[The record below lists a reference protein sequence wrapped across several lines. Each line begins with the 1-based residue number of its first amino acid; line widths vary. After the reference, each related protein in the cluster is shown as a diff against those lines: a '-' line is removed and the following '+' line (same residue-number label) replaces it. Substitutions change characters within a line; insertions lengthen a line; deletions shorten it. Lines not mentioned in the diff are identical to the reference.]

1 MTTSTDPADRPA
13 TGASP
18 ATPAAP
24 ATWAARTV
32 PAPPAASTTPT
43 TPATPAAP
51 TGPASSGRPGTS
63 QQPPAGP
70 PPARPPHGPA
80 RPPRSAAGSP
90 AAFAPTGPSAPV
102 PPGTRTVLAHRGA
115 SALAPENTLAAYRL
129 AADHGARWVELDVDV
144 ISDGTIIVIHDSRL
158 DRTTNRTG
166 PYYGLTAADLPTI
179 DAGSWFHAP
188 AASTVTGRTAEGQ
201 APPAPVPPRVP
212 NSPTPSSPAPV
223 SPGPVPASPGPFAGE
238 PLPTLA
244 QALELLGARG
254 VGVNVEL
261 KSCQAGA
268 AACRRLVD
276 DVAAQLDALAERAPA
291 SQALVSSFNPLLLD
305 RMGRRRPGTA
315 LALLT
320 GPGSLGDDWRSRV
333 EMLGARAV
341 HPAQAGLSRDRV
353 EEIRALGYGVN
364 AWTVNTRERAVELFD
379 WGATG
384 VFTDRVHEFGGLD
397 GGGDRAAETT
407 AGKR

>member
-18 ATPAAP
+18 ATPAAS
-24 ATWAARTV
+24 ATSAARTV
-32 PAPPAASTTPT
+32 LAP
-43 TPATPAAP
+43 PATPAAP

-70 PPARPPHGPA
+70 PPARPP
-80 RPPRSAAGSP
+80 RSATGGP

-188 AASTVTGRTAEGQ
+188 AASTATGRTAAGQ
-201 APPAPVPPRVP
+201 APPAPVPL
-212 NSPTPSSPAPV
+212 T
-223 SPGPVPASPGPFAGE
+223 PVPASPGPFAGE

-254 VGVNVEL
+254 LGVNVEL

-268 AACRRLVD
+268 TACRWLVD
-276 DVAAQLDALAERAPA
+276 GVAEILDEHARAFPGCEV
-291 SQALVSSFNPLLLD
+291 LVSSFNPVLLD
-305 RMGRRRPGTA
+305 RMGARRPLTRR
-315 LALLT
+315 ALLVERR
-320 GPGSLGDDWRSRV
+320 LLLDDWRSYA
-333 EMLGARAV
+333 EMLGVEAV
-341 HPAQAGLSRDRV
+341 NPADAGLERGRV
-353 EEIRALGYGVN
+353 EEIRSLGYGVN
-364 AWTVNTRERAVELFD
+364 VWTVNSRRRAEELFE
-379 WGATG
+379 WGVTG
-384 VFTDRVHEFGGLD
+384 VFTDRVHEL
-397 GGGDRAAETT
+397 GDLERGAC
-407 AGKR
+407 

>member
-18 ATPAAP
+18 ATPAAS
-24 ATWAARTV
+24 ATSAASAARTV
-32 PAPPAASTTPT
+32 LAP
-43 TPATPAAP
+43 PATPAAP

-201 APPAPVPPRVP
+201 APPAPVPPRAP
-212 NSPTPSSPAPV
+212 SSPTPVPLT
-223 SPGPVPASPGPFAGE
+223 PVPASPSPFAGE

-268 AACRRLVD
+268 TACRWLVD
-276 DVAAQLDALAERAPA
+276 GVAELLDAHARAFPGCEV
-291 SQALVSSFNPLLLD
+291 LVSSFNPVLLD
-305 RMGRRRPGTA
+305 RMGARRPLTRR
-315 LALLT
+315 ALLVER
-320 GPGSLGDDWRSRV
+320 GLLLDDWRSYAEILGV
-333 EMLGARAV
+333 EAV
-341 HPAQAGLSRDRV
+341 NPADAGLERGRV
-353 EEIRALGYGVN
+353 EEIRSLGYGVN
-364 AWTVNTRERAVELFD
+364 VWTVNSRQRAEELFE
-379 WGATG
+379 WGVTG
-384 VFTDRVHEFGGLD
+384 VFTDRVHEL
-397 GGGDRAAETT
+397 GDLAREAC
-407 AGKR
+407 

>member
-18 ATPAAP
+18 ATPAAS
-24 ATWAARTV
+24 ATSAASAARTV
-32 PAPPAASTTPT
+32 LAP
-43 TPATPAAP
+43 PATPAAP

-201 APPAPVPPRVP
+201 APPAPVPL
-212 NSPTPSSPAPV
+212 T
-223 SPGPVPASPGPFAGE
+223 PVPASPSPFAGE

-268 AACRRLVD
+268 TACRWLVD
-276 DVAAQLDALAERAPA
+276 GVAELLDAHARAFPGCEV
-291 SQALVSSFNPLLLD
+291 LVSSFNPVLLD
-305 RMGRRRPGTA
+305 RMGARRPLTRR
-315 LALLT
+315 ALLVER
-320 GPGSLGDDWRSRV
+320 GLLLDDWRSYAEILGV
-333 EMLGARAV
+333 EAV
-341 HPAQAGLSRDRV
+341 NPADAGLERGRV
-353 EEIRALGYGVN
+353 EEIRSLGYGVN
-364 AWTVNTRERAVELFD
+364 VWTVNSRRRAEELFE
-379 WGATG
+379 WGVTG
-384 VFTDRVHEFGGLD
+384 VFTDRVHEL
-397 GGGDRAAETT
+397 GDLERGAC
-407 AGKR
+407 

>member
-18 ATPAAP
+18 ATPAAS
-24 ATWAARTV
+24 ATSATSAARTV
-32 PAPPAASTTPT
+32 LAP
-43 TPATPAAP
+43 PATPAAP

-70 PPARPPHGPA
+70 PPARPP
-80 RPPRSAAGSP
+80 RSAAGSP
-90 AAFAPTGPSAPV
+90 AAFAPTGPPVPV

-179 DAGSWFHAP
+179 DAGPWFHAP

-212 NSPTPSSPAPV
+212 NSPTPVPLT
-223 SPGPVPASPGPFAGE
+223 PVPASPSPFAGE

-268 AACRRLVD
+268 TACRWLVD
-276 DVAAQLDALAERAPA
+276 GVAELLDAHARAFPGCEV
-291 SQALVSSFNPLLLD
+291 LVSSFNPVLLD
-305 RMGRRRPGTA
+305 RMGARRPLTRR
-315 LALLT
+315 ALLVER
-320 GPGSLGDDWRSRV
+320 GLLLDDWRSYAEILGV
-333 EMLGARAV
+333 EAV
-341 HPAQAGLSRDRV
+341 NPADAGLERGRV
-353 EEIRALGYGVN
+353 EEIRSLGYGVN
-364 AWTVNTRERAVELFD
+364 VWTVNSRRRAEELFE
-379 WGATG
+379 WGVTG
-384 VFTDRVHEFGGLD
+384 VFTDRVHAL
-397 GGGDRAAETT
+397 GDLERG
-407 AGKR
+407 AG

>member
-18 ATPAAP
+18 ATPAAS
-24 ATWAARTV
+24 ATSAARTV
-32 PAPPAASTTPT
+32 LAP
-43 TPATPAAP
+43 PATPAAP

-70 PPARPPHGPA
+70 PPARPP
-80 RPPRSAAGSP
+80 RSATGGP

-188 AASTVTGRTAEGQ
+188 AASTATGRTAAGQ
-201 APPAPVPPRVP
+201 APPAPVPL
-212 NSPTPSSPAPV
+212 T
-223 SPGPVPASPGPFAGE
+223 PVPASPSPFAGE

-254 VGVNVEL
+254 LGVNVEL

-268 AACRRLVD
+268 TACRWLVD
-276 DVAAQLDALAERAPA
+276 GVAEILDEHARAFPGCEV
-291 SQALVSSFNPLLLD
+291 LVSSFNPVLLD
-305 RMGRRRPGTA
+305 RMGARRPLTRR
-315 LALLT
+315 ALLVER
-320 GPGSLGDDWRSRV
+320 GLLLDDWRSYAEILGV
-333 EMLGARAV
+333 EAV
-341 HPAQAGLSRDRV
+341 NPADAGLERGRV
-353 EEIRALGYGVN
+353 EEIRSLGYGVN
-364 AWTVNTRERAVELFD
+364 VWTVNSRRRAEELFE
-379 WGATG
+379 WGVTG
-384 VFTDRVHEFGGLD
+384 VFTDRVHEL
-397 GGGDRAAETT
+397 GDLERGAC
-407 AGKR
+407 

>member
-1 MTTSTDPADRPA
+1 M
-13 TGASP
+13 
-18 ATPAAP
+18 
-24 ATWAARTV
+24 
-32 PAPPAASTTPT
+32 
-43 TPATPAAP
+43 
-51 TGPASSGRPGTS
+51 
-63 QQPPAGP
+63 
-70 PPARPPHGPA
+70 
-80 RPPRSAAGSP
+80 
-90 AAFAPTGPSAPV
+90 
-102 PPGTRTVLAHRGA
+102 AHRGA

-212 NSPTPSSPAPV
+212 NSPTP
-223 SPGPVPASPGPFAGE
+223 VPASPSPFAGE

-268 AACRRLVD
+268 TACRWLVD
-276 DVAAQLDALAERAPA
+276 GVAELLDAHARAFPGCEV
-291 SQALVSSFNPLLLD
+291 LVSSFNPVLLD
-305 RMGRRRPGTA
+305 RMGARRPLTRR
-315 LALLT
+315 ALLVER
-320 GPGSLGDDWRSRV
+320 GLLLDDWRSYAEILGV
-333 EMLGARAV
+333 EAV
-341 HPAQAGLSRDRV
+341 NPADAGLERGRV
-353 EEIRALGYGVN
+353 EEIRSLGYGVN
-364 AWTVNTRERAVELFD
+364 VWTVNSRRRAEELFE
-379 WGATG
+379 WGVTG
-384 VFTDRVHEFGGLD
+384 VFTDRVHEL
-397 GGGDRAAETT
+397 GDLERGAC
-407 AGKR
+407 

>member
-18 ATPAAP
+18 ATPAAS
-24 ATWAARTV
+24 ATSAARTV
-32 PAPPAASTTPT
+32 LAP
-43 TPATPAAP
+43 PATPAAP

-70 PPARPPHGPA
+70 PPARPP
-80 RPPRSAAGSP
+80 RSATGGP
-90 AAFAPTGPSAPV
+90 AAFAPPGPSAPV

-188 AASTVTGRTAEGQ
+188 AASTLTGRTAEGQ

-212 NSPTPSSPAPV
+212 NSPTPVPLT
-223 SPGPVPASPGPFAGE
+223 PVPASPSPFAGE

-268 AACRRLVD
+268 TACRWLVD
-276 DVAAQLDALAERAPA
+276 GVAELLDAHARAFPGCEV
-291 SQALVSSFNPLLLD
+291 LVSSFNPVLLD
-305 RMGRRRPGTA
+305 RMGARRPLTRR
-315 LALLT
+315 ALLVER
-320 GPGSLGDDWRSRV
+320 GLLLDDWRSYAEILGV
-333 EMLGARAV
+333 EAV
-341 HPAQAGLSRDRV
+341 NPADAGLERGRV
-353 EEIRALGYGVN
+353 EEIRSLGYGVN
-364 AWTVNTRERAVELFD
+364 VWTVNSRRRAEELFE
-379 WGATG
+379 WGVTG
-384 VFTDRVHEFGGLD
+384 VFTDRVHEL
-397 GGGDRAAETT
+397 GDLERGAC
-407 AGKR
+407 

>member
-13 TGASP
+13 TS
-18 ATPAAP
+18 AP
-24 ATWAARTV
+24 
-32 PAPPAASTTPT
+32 
-43 TPATPAAP
+43 PATPAAP

-166 PYYGLTAADLPTI
+166 PYYGLTAADLPAI

-188 AASTVTGRTAEGQ
+188 TASTVIGRTTAGQ
-201 APPAPVPPRVP
+201 APPAPVPPRAP
-212 NSPTPSSPAPV
+212 NSPTPVPLT
-223 SPGPVPASPGPFAGE
+223 PVPASPSPFAGE

-268 AACRRLVD
+268 TACRWLVD
-276 DVAAQLDALAERAPA
+276 GVAELLDAHA
-291 SQALVSSFNPLLLD
+291 QAFPGCEVLVSSFNPVLLD
-305 RMGRRRPGTA
+305 RMGARRPLTRR
-315 LALLT
+315 ALLVER
-320 GPGSLGDDWRSRV
+320 GLLLDDWRSYA
-333 EMLGARAV
+333 EMLGVEAV
-341 HPAQAGLSRDRV
+341 NPADAGLERGRV
-353 EEIRALGYGVN
+353 EEIRSLGYGINV
-364 AWTVNTRERAVELFD
+364 WTVNSRRRAEELFE
-379 WGATG
+379 WGVTG
-384 VFTDRVHEFGGLD
+384 VFTDRVHEL
-397 GGGDRAAETT
+397 GDLAL
-407 AGKR
+407 GPC

>member
-18 ATPAAP
+18 ATPAAS
-24 ATWAARTV
+24 ATSATPAARTV
-32 PAPPAASTTPT
+32 LAPPATSAPPA
-43 TPATPAAP
+43 TPAVPAAP

-70 PPARPPHGPA
+70 PPARHPHGPA

-188 AASTVTGRTAEGQ
+188 AASTATGRTAAGQ
-201 APPAPVPPRVP
+201 APPAPVPL
-212 NSPTPSSPAPV
+212 T
-223 SPGPVPASPGPFAGE
+223 PVPASPSPFAGE

-268 AACRRLVD
+268 TACRWLVD
-276 DVAAQLDALAERAPA
+276 GVAELLDAHARAFPGCEV
-291 SQALVSSFNPLLLD
+291 LVSSFNPVLLD
-305 RMGRRRPGTA
+305 RMGARRPLTRR
-315 LALLT
+315 ALLVER
-320 GPGSLGDDWRSRV
+320 GLLLDDWRSYAEILGV
-333 EMLGARAV
+333 EAV
-341 HPAQAGLSRDRV
+341 NPADAGLERGRV
-353 EEIRALGYGVN
+353 EEIRSLGYGVN
-364 AWTVNTRERAVELFD
+364 VWTVNSRRRAEELFE
-379 WGATG
+379 WGVTG
-384 VFTDRVHEFGGLD
+384 VFTDRVHEL
-397 GGGDRAAETT
+397 GDLERGAC
-407 AGKR
+407 

>member
-212 NSPTPSSPAPV
+212 NSPTP
-223 SPGPVPASPGPFAGE
+223 VPASPSPFAGE

-268 AACRRLVD
+268 TACRWLVD
-276 DVAAQLDALAERAPA
+276 GVAELLDAHARAFPGCEV
-291 SQALVSSFNPLLLD
+291 LVSSFNPVLLD
-305 RMGRRRPGTA
+305 RMGARRPLTRR
-315 LALLT
+315 ALLVER
-320 GPGSLGDDWRSRV
+320 GLLLDDWRSYAEILGV
-333 EMLGARAV
+333 EAV
-341 HPAQAGLSRDRV
+341 NPADAGLERGRV
-353 EEIRALGYGVN
+353 EEIRSLGYGVN
-364 AWTVNTRERAVELFD
+364 VWTVNSRRRAEELFE
-379 WGATG
+379 WGVTG
-384 VFTDRVHEFGGLD
+384 VFTDRVHEL
-397 GGGDRAAETT
+397 GDLERGAC
-407 AGKR
+407 

>member
-212 NSPTPSSPAPV
+212 NSPTPVPLT
-223 SPGPVPASPGPFAGE
+223 PVPASPSPFAGE

-268 AACRRLVD
+268 TACRWLVD
-276 DVAAQLDALAERAPA
+276 GVAELLDAHARAFPGCEV
-291 SQALVSSFNPLLLD
+291 LVSSFNPVLLD
-305 RMGRRRPGTA
+305 RMGARRPLTRR
-315 LALLT
+315 ALLVER
-320 GPGSLGDDWRSRV
+320 GLLLDDWRSYAEILGV
-333 EMLGARAV
+333 EAV
-341 HPAQAGLSRDRV
+341 NPADAGLERGRV
-353 EEIRALGYGVN
+353 EEIRSLGYGVN
-364 AWTVNTRERAVELFD
+364 VWTVNSRRRAEELFE
-379 WGATG
+379 WGVTG
-384 VFTDRVHEFGGLD
+384 VFTDRVHEL
-397 GGGDRAAETT
+397 GDLERGAC
-407 AGKR
+407 

>member
-32 PAPPAASTTPT
+32 PAPPATSTTPT

-212 NSPTPSSPAPV
+212 NSPTP
-223 SPGPVPASPGPFAGE
+223 VPASPSPFAGE

-268 AACRRLVD
+268 TACRWLVD
-276 DVAAQLDALAERAPA
+276 GVAELLDAHARAFPGCEV
-291 SQALVSSFNPLLLD
+291 LVSSFNPVLLD
-305 RMGRRRPGTA
+305 RMGARRPLTRR
-315 LALLT
+315 ALLVER
-320 GPGSLGDDWRSRV
+320 GLLLDDWRSYAEILGV
-333 EMLGARAV
+333 EAV
-341 HPAQAGLSRDRV
+341 NPADAGLERGRV
-353 EEIRALGYGVN
+353 EEIRSLGYGVN
-364 AWTVNTRERAVELFD
+364 VWTVNSRRRAEELFE
-379 WGATG
+379 WGVTG
-384 VFTDRVHEFGGLD
+384 VFTDRVHEL
-397 GGGDRAAETT
+397 GDLERGAC
-407 AGKR
+407 

>member
-1 MTTSTDPADRPA
+1 MSSAAAGPRP
-13 TGASP
+13 
-18 ATPAAP
+18 
-24 ATWAARTV
+24 
-32 PAPPAASTTPT
+32 
-43 TPATPAAP
+43 P
-51 TGPASSGRPGTS
+51 TGPRPDA
-63 QQPPAGP
+63 PAGWA
-70 PPARPPHGPA
+70 PAPCPH
-80 RPPRSAAGSP
+80 
-90 AAFAPTGPSAPV
+90 PTA
-102 PPGTRTVLAHRGA
+102 PGTRIVFAHRGA
-115 SALAPENTLAAYRL
+115 RALAPENTPAALR
-129 AADHGARWVELDVDV
+129 AAARAGARWVEIDVDV
-144 ISDGTIIVIHDSRL
+144 IGDGTVIVIHDSRL
-158 DRTTNRTG
+158 DRTTDRTG
-166 PYYGLTAADLPTI
+166 PYYRLRAADLPGI
-179 DAGSWFHAP
+179 DAGSWFRAGDG
-188 AASTVTGRTAEGQ
+188 SR
-201 APPAPVPPRVP
+201 
-212 NSPTPSSPAPV
+212 
-223 SPGPVPASPGPFAGE
+223 PFAGE
-238 PLPTLA
+238 RLPTLA
-244 QALELLGARG
+244 EALDVVAETAMS
-254 VGVNVEL
+254 VNVEL

-320 GPGSLGDDWRSRV
+320 GPGALGDDWRSRV

-384 VFTDRVHEFGGLD
+384 IFTDRVHELGGLD

>member
-18 ATPAAP
+18 ATPAAS
-24 ATWAARTV
+24 AASAASAARTV
-32 PAPPAASTTPT
+32 LAP
-43 TPATPAAP
+43 PATPAAP

-70 PPARPPHGPA
+70 PPA

-188 AASTVTGRTAEGQ
+188 AASTATGRTAEGQ

-212 NSPTPSSPAPV
+212 NSPTPVPLT
-223 SPGPVPASPGPFAGE
+223 PVPASPSPFAGE

-268 AACRRLVD
+268 TACRWLVD
-276 DVAAQLDALAERAPA
+276 GVAEILDAHARAFPGCEV
-291 SQALVSSFNPLLLD
+291 LVSSFNPVLLD
-305 RMGRRRPGTA
+305 RMGARRPLTRR
-315 LALLT
+315 ALLVER
-320 GPGSLGDDWRSRV
+320 GLLLDDWRSYA
-333 EMLGARAV
+333 EMLGVEAV
-341 HPAQAGLSRDRV
+341 NPADAGLERGRV
-353 EEIRALGYGVN
+353 EEIRSLGYGVN
-364 AWTVNTRERAVELFD
+364 VWTVNSRRRAEELFE
-379 WGATG
+379 WGVTG
-384 VFTDRVHEFGGLD
+384 VFTDRVHEL
-397 GGGDRAAETT
+397 GDLERGAC
-407 AGKR
+407 

>member
-90 AAFAPTGPSAPV
+90 ASFAPTGPSAPV

-201 APPAPVPPRVP
+201 APPAPAPPRVP
-212 NSPTPSSPAPV
+212 NSPTPV
-223 SPGPVPASPGPFAGE
+223 SPGPVPASPSPFAGE

-268 AACRRLVD
+268 TACRWLVD
-276 DVAAQLDALAERAPA
+276 GVAELLDAHA
-291 SQALVSSFNPLLLD
+291 QAFPGCEVLVSSFNPVLLD
-305 RMGRRRPGTA
+305 RMGARRPLTRR
-315 LALLT
+315 ALLVER
-320 GPGSLGDDWRSRV
+320 GLLLDDWRSYA
-333 EMLGARAV
+333 EMLGVEAV
-341 HPAQAGLSRDRV
+341 NPADAGLERGRV
-353 EEIRALGYGVN
+353 EEIRSLGYGVN
-364 AWTVNTRERAVELFD
+364 VWTVNSRRRAEELFE
-379 WGATG
+379 WGVTG
-384 VFTDRVHEFGGLD
+384 VFTDRVHEL
-397 GGGDRAAETT
+397 GDLARGAC
-407 AGKR
+407 

>member
-18 ATPAAP
+18 ATPAAS
-24 ATWAARTV
+24 ATSAASAARTV
-32 PAPPAASTTPT
+32 LAP
-43 TPATPAAP
+43 PATPAAP

-70 PPARPPHGPA
+70 PPA

-201 APPAPVPPRVP
+201 APPAPAPPRVP
-212 NSPTPSSPAPV
+212 NSPTPV

-268 AACRRLVD
+268 TACRWLVD
-276 DVAAQLDALAERAPA
+276 GVAELLDAHARAFPGCEV
-291 SQALVSSFNPLLLD
+291 LVSSFNPVLLD
-305 RMGRRRPGTA
+305 RMGARRPLTRR
-315 LALLT
+315 ALLVERR
-320 GPGSLGDDWRSRV
+320 LLLDDWRSYA
-333 EMLGARAV
+333 EMLGVEAV
-341 HPAQAGLSRDRV
+341 NPADAGLERGRV
-353 EEIRALGYGVN
+353 EEIRSLGYGVN
-364 AWTVNTRERAVELFD
+364 VWTVNSRRRAEELFE
-379 WGATG
+379 WGVTG
-384 VFTDRVHEFGGLD
+384 VFTDRVHEL
-397 GGGDRAAETT
+397 GDLERGAC
-407 AGKR
+407 